1 MAPEGHSLW
10 PCEGAPVALVIY
22 GQTSA
27 GTIRENR
34 ALSSQGLWGHPLQ
47 LFAQIDCLTKTRNIP
62 GLSSETD
69 TRDGVGVI
77 KKMRTK
83 QLLGAEPP
91 FLQKES
97 EDG

>member
-1 MAPEGHSLW
+1 M
-10 PCEGAPVALVIY
+10 VIY

-34 ALSSQGLWGHPLQ
+34 ALSSQELWGHPLP
-47 LFAQIDCLTKTRNIP
+47 LLAQINCLTKTMNIP
-62 GLSSETD
+62 GLSPKTD
-69 TRDGVGVI
+69 TRDRVGVI
-77 KKMRTK
+77 KKMRAK

-91 FLQKES
+91 ILQKES